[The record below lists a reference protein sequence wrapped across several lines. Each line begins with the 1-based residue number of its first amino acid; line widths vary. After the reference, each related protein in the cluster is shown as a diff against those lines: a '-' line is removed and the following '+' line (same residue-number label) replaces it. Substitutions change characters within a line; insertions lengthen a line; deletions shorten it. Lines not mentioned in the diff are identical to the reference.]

1 MEGLAL
7 IYNKHLTNPGGVP
20 QATKNAV
27 KWIKDKLL
35 HGYYTPGTKNYF
47 SVLRRVLLFFM
58 ILYTPNSNL
67 EHNSE
72 LEFNKTNSFAF
83 CCQV

>member
-1 MEGLAL
+1 MDKKFKIRKEAMEGLAL

-35 HGYYTPGTKNYF
+35 HGYYTPGKKITFHFKVF
-47 SVLRRVLLFFM
+47 KEKISLKKSVTLFLK
-58 ILYTPNSNL
+58 ILYTPNSN
-67 EHNSE
+67 
-72 LEFNKTNSFAF
+72 
-83 CCQV
+83 

>member
-1 MEGLAL
+1 MDKKFKIRKEAMEGLAL

-35 HGYYTPGTKNYF
+35 HGYYTPGNNGEHSIFKILSCALNTVAPLNYIF
-47 SVLRRVLLFFM
+47 S
-58 ILYTPNSNL
+58 N
-67 EHNSE
+67 
-72 LEFNKTNSFAF
+72 
-83 CCQV
+83 

>member
-1 MEGLAL
+1 MDKKFKIRKEAMEGLAL

-35 HGYYTPGTKNYF
+35 HGYYTPGN
-47 SVLRRVLLFFM
+47 
-58 ILYTPNSNL
+58 N
-67 EHNSE
+67 
-72 LEFNKTNSFAF
+72 
-83 CCQV
+83 